1 MTMRDGERERG
12 AMQLAPRLVRLCVGF
27 WHKRKWPA
35 RLCDDDHDND

>member
-27 WHKRKWPA
+27 WHTKCPA
-35 RLCDDDHDND
+35 RLLCDDDHDNS